1 MRRAVPHFEP
11 GEQPVLGAKHKRR
24 IELMLLLGSGI
35 LIVSSLF
42 WVIYFLL
49 RQQWLVV
56 PLEASLV
63 AVGVGAV
70 VLTLQQRLKAATM
83 LLLGSLLVCISTISL
98 VFDVPTAEVH
108 RGSHHFLP
116 AVGVCAYLLLRG
128 QSKWLQHGA
137 MLTFFVAY
145 YLLDG
150 THFGLVEGYNLPED
164 VRAVS
169 LWMANVMASLTLFM
183 AIYVMQSDVV
193 ATNVLEAELREAL
206 VDGQFVLHYQPQVDA
221 EGHILGAEALTRWQH
236 PTHGLLVAADF
247 IGLAEQTGL
256 ILPLGDWVLKR
267 ACVQLAQW
275 AQKPEL
281 AGIQLA
287 VNVSAQQLRQP
298 DFVQQVLSVVERCG
312 VQPGRL
318 KLELT
323 ESMLVD
329 NVDDVIAKMTQL
341 KAHGVVFSLD
351 DFGTGYSS
359 LSYLKHLPLDQLKID
374 RAFVSELLTSANDAA
389 IAKTV
394 VSLGRNLGL
403 NVIAEGVE
411 TEGQLNHLKAIGCEA
426 FQGYWFSKPLP
437 LPEFDIFVITRMRV
451 AQAYSVLP
459 S

>member
-1 MRRAVPHFEP
+1 MRRTASHFEP
-11 GEQPVLGAKHKRR
+11 GEQPVLGAKHQRR

-35 LIVSSLF
+35 LIASSLF

-49 RQQWLVV
+49 RKQWLVV
-56 PLEASLV
+56 PLETSLV
-63 AVGVGAV
+63 VVGTGAV
-70 VLTLQQRLKAATM
+70 VLILQQRLKAAAM

-98 VFDVPTAEVH
+98 VFDLPTPEVH

-128 QSKWLQHGA
+128 QRKWVQHGA
-137 MLTFFVAY
+137 MLAFFTFYCV
-145 YLLDG
+145 LDG

-169 LWMANVMASLTLFM
+169 LWVANVMSTLTLFM

-193 ATNVLEAELREAL
+193 ATNELETELRQAL
-206 VDGQFVLHYQPQVDA
+206 IDGEFVLHYQPQLDA
-221 EGHILGAEALTRWQH
+221 EGHILGAEALARWQH
-236 PTHGLLVAADF
+236 PQHGLLPAADF

-256 ILPLGDWVLKR
+256 ILPLGDWMLKR
-267 ACVQLAQW
+267 ACVQLSQW
-275 AQKPEL
+275 ADKPEL
-281 AGIQLA
+281 SGIQLA
-287 VNVSAQQLRQP
+287 VNVSAQQLHQP
-298 DFVQQVLSVVERCG
+298 DFVQQVLDIVERCG

-323 ESMLVD
+323 ESMLID
-329 NVDDVIAKMTQL
+329 NVDDVIDKLTQL
-341 KAHGVVFSLD
+341 KAHGVVFALD

-374 RAFVSELLTSANDAA
+374 RAFVNELLTSAKDAA
-389 IAKTV
+389 IARTV

-411 TEGQLNHLKAIGCEA
+411 TQGQLNHLKAIGCEA

-437 LPEFDIFVITRMRV
+437 SQEFDIFVITRMRV

-459 S
+459 

>member
-1 MRRAVPHFEP
+1 V
-11 GEQPVLGAKHKRR
+11 
-24 IELMLLLGSGI
+24 
-35 LIVSSLF
+35 
-42 WVIYFLL
+42 
-49 RQQWLVV
+49 
-56 PLEASLV
+56 
-63 AVGVGAV
+63 
-70 VLTLQQRLKAATM
+70 
-83 LLLGSLLVCISTISL
+83 
-98 VFDVPTAEVH
+98 
-108 RGSHHFLP
+108 
-116 AVGVCAYLLLRG
+116 
-128 QSKWLQHGA
+128 
-137 MLTFFVAY
+137 
-145 YLLDG
+145 
-150 THFGLVEGYNLPED
+150 
-164 VRAVS
+164 
-169 LWMANVMASLTLFM
+169 ANVMSSLTLFM

-193 ATNVLEAELREAL
+193 ATNVLEAELRQAL
-206 VDGQFVLHYQPQVDA
+206 IDGQFVLHYQPQVDA
-221 EGHILGAEALTRWQH
+221 EGHILGAEALARWQH
-236 PTHGLLVAADF
+236 PQHGLLPAADF

-256 ILPLGDWVLKR
+256 ILPLGDWMLKR

-275 AQKPEL
+275 ADKPEL

-298 DFVQQVLSVVERCG
+298 DFVQQVLGIVERCG

-323 ESMLVD
+323 ESMLID

-389 IAKTV
+389 IARTV
-394 VSLGRNLGL
+394 VSLGRNLSL

-411 TEGQLNHLKAIGCEA
+411 TEGQLNYLKSIGCEA

-437 LPEFDIFVITRMRV
+437 LPDFDIFVITRMRV

-459 S
+459 